1 MKRRSFLKG
10 AAATGAVAAATAASQ
25 FPTPALSQGIK
36 ELKLVTTWPKSS
48 PGLGLSAQR
57 VAHRITALSGGKLRV
72 KVFGGGELV
81 PVFQSFDAVSAGT
94 ADIYHAAEY
103 YWQGKSKAYNFFS
116 AVPFGL
122 TASETYAWIH
132 YGGGQALWDELAA
145 EFGLK
150 PFVAASTG
158 AQMGGWLNKEITAL
172 DDFKGLKFHMPGVG
186 GEVLR
191 RLGAAAVDL
200 PVAEIFPALQSGAI
214 DGTEWIGPWHD
225 LAFGLYKVA
234 KYYYYPGFHEPGT
247 CASIAF
253 NKKLWDGFSN
263 EFKLAIQVVIEA
275 EAQIQSAEFR
285 ARNQGALKTLID
297 EHGVKLRRYS
307 DALLRELGKVSGE
320 VVAEIGNTD
329 AMTKK
334 VYESFLEFRKNSIT
348 WSKISEQS
356 FLNARLLPF
365 KYA

>member
-1 MKRRSFLKG
+1 M
-10 AAATGAVAAATAASQ
+10 AAATAASQ
-25 FPTPALSQGIK
+25 FPAPAIAQGSK
-36 ELKLVTTWPKSS
+36 ELLLVTTWPKNS
-48 PGLGLSAQR
+48 PGLGTSAKRFARR
-57 VAHRITALSGGKLRV
+57 VTELTGGKLRV

-81 PVFQSFDAVSAGT
+81 PAFQSFDAVSAGT

-103 YWQGKSKAYNFFS
+103 YWQAKSKAFNFFT

-122 TASETYAWIH
+122 TGNETYAWIH
-132 YGGGQALWDELAA
+132 YGGGQELWDELSAD
-145 EFGLK
+145 FNLK

-158 AQMGGWLNKEITAL
+158 VQMGGWLKKEITTL
-172 DDFKGLKFHMPGVG
+172 DDFKGLKFHMPGIG

-191 RLGAAAVDL
+191 QLGAATVNL

-214 DGTEWIGPWHD
+214 DGTEWMGPWHD
-225 LAFGLYKVA
+225 LAFGLYKVT
-234 KYYYYPGFHEPGT
+234 KYYYYPGFHEPGA
-247 CASIAF
+247 CASIAI

-263 EFKLAIQVVIEA
+263 EIKLAFQVAIEA
-275 EAQIQSAEFR
+275 EAQLQSAEFT
-285 ARNQGALKTLID
+285 ARNQGALKTLIN

-307 DALLRELGKVSGE
+307 DELLMELGRISGE

-329 AMTKK
+329 ATTKK

-348 WSKISEQS
+348 WSKISEQG

>member
-1 MKRRSFLKG
+1 MATSAERFARRL
-10 AAATGAVAAATAASQ
+10 T
-25 FPTPALSQGIK
+25 
-36 ELKLVTTWPKSS
+36 KLTE
-48 PGLGLSAQR
+48 
-57 VAHRITALSGGKLRV
+57 GKLRI

-81 PVFQSFDAVSAGT
+81 PALQSFDAVSAGT

-103 YWQGKSKAYNFFS
+103 YWQAKSKAYNFFT

-122 TASETYAWIH
+122 TGNETFAWIH
-132 YGGGQALWDELAA
+132 HGGGQELWDELAA
-145 EFGLK
+145 GFNLK

-158 AQMGGWLNKEITAL
+158 VQMGGWLNKAITTL
-172 DDFKGLKFHMPGVG
+172 DDFKGLKFHMPGIG

-191 RLGAAAVDL
+191 HLGAAVVNL

-234 KYYYYPGFHEPGT
+234 KYYYYPGFHEPGA
-247 CASIAF
+247 CASMAI

-263 EFKLAIQVVIEA
+263 EIKLAIQVAIEA
-275 EAQIQSAEFR
+275 EAQIQSAEFT
-285 ARNQGALKTLID
+285 ARNLGALDKLIN

-307 DALLRELGKVSGE
+307 DALLMELGRVSGE
-320 VVAEIGNTD
+320 VVAEIGNAD
-329 AMTKK
+329 PFTKR
-334 VYESFLEFRKNSIT
+334 VYESFVAFRKSSIA
-348 WSKISEQS
+348 WSKISEQG